1 MTNKKLHLWDET
13 FPALCLKGEGIIPFL
28 HGQTTVDVLSKSEEE
43 NIFRSCWLSTK
54 GTLRALLEIRISLN
68 ICEIIVLGGEINSL
82 KEGFDSVI
90 FPADK
95 VYIEGIK
102 YIRRI
107 QEISEEKS
115 WKKSTFNWLETKELM
130 SSNDKKKNGKM
141 NYKELQIWK
150 LKQGIPS
157 LGREINEATN
167 PYELGLGDLVKL
179 DKGCYLGQEAMAR
192 FARGKTFK
200 HQLRY
205 WEAYGEINAFE
216 IGKRFQSTNEDD
228 SSRKN
233 SGVIT
238 SSINVKDNYFNGLAL
253 IKNHSL
259 ENGDL
264 LSING
269 DSISFKKPISFVDP

>member
-157 LGREINEATN
+157 LGREINGDTN
-167 PYELGLGDLVKL
+167 PYELGLGDFIKI
-179 DKGCYLGQEAMAR
+179 DKGCYLGQEAIAKLSR
-192 FARGKTFK
+192 SKIFK
-200 HQLRY
+200 YQLRY
-205 WEAYGEINAFE
+205 WEASGDGIVFE
-216 IGKRFQSTNEDD
+216 VGKRFQSISKSD
-228 SSRKN
+228 SSEKT
-233 SGVIT
+233 SGLIT
-238 SSINVKDNYFNGLAL
+238 SSVNVKDNFFCGLAL
-253 IKNHSL
+253 VKNNYLKNEYLLSL
-259 ENGDL
+259 NGDYV
-264 LSING
+264 SIKKT
-269 DSISFKKPISFVDP
+269 ISFFDI